1 MTNCLAPHSESKS
14 IFTAYQNSGLL
25 NGSIGFLI
33 PVYNNMPQIPVE
45 TPNIKSEDYEID
57 NTKVYADV
65 TGNLNV
71 RQGPGISNEIITTVT
86 RNDKFT
92 RIKKGIQQGERWD
105 KVILENGIVGY
116 VFQSYIKEV
125 PENIEVQDIIISKEE
140 INLLLNDKFKLDAYI
155 VPENATEKQ
164 ILWTSENE
172 NIAKVN
178 KENGTVEAIS
188 EGVTNIYAKT
198 KNGLIAKKC
207 KVNVTKVQEGILVEF
222 DNSLKIN
229 GSEISN
235 LNLEHLKVSEIL
247 GLINT
252 NMNLEIYRFDN
263 TKLEADN
270 KIGTGSK
277 LLVKD
282 NNGNIIYE
290 YKFILYGDVNGDGEI
305 NSLDVLILQ
314 KHLLE
319 IKMLNEE
326 FLKAANIS
334 KNGLYPTSL
343 DVLKIQK
350 HILEIKKIEQ
360 GGELNLESDTKIL
373 KNQDSES
380 KTNEI
385 VDNFNNNNIENS
397 KDVNN
402 IEDNKIDE
410 NDTNINNDKDTQ
422 INNESNTNNLEIRY
436 KENDEENVKNLEEN
450 NKENIKNIE
459 ENNEN
464 DFQNIEIN
472 DDEAN
477 ESNSIN
483 N

>member
-1 MTNCLAPHSESKS
+1 MTNCLAPYSESKS

-25 NGSIGFLI
+25 NSSIGFLI

-71 RQGPGISNEIITTVT
+71 RQGPGISNEIITTVN

-155 VPENATEKQ
+155 VPENATDKE
-164 ILWTSENE
+164 IVWYSENE

-334 KNGLYPTSL
+334 RNGLYPTSL

-360 GGELNLESDTKIL
+360 GDELNFESNTKIL

-385 VDNFNNNNIENS
+385 VDNFNNNNIDNS

-436 KENDEENVKNLEEN
+436 KENDEENVKN
-450 NKENIKNIE
+450 IQ
-459 ENNEN
+459 ENNEEN
-464 DFQNIEIN
+464 ENNFQNIEIN